1 MKDQDDAQDVLAV
14 ASPDIGEDEAAQA
27 AWRHFGIAAQA
38 RRLAG
43 ERDRNFRLRARGG
56 HEYVLKFSHPAEDP
70 RVADFQARALL
81 HVERAD
87 PALPVQRVA
96 LAVDGQPCA
105 WHRAPDAPPRVLRL
119 FSYLPGLPLPD
130 AARSA
135 AQRDNLARTLARLG
149 LALRGFEHEAGA
161 LALPWDIQ
169 RADEVAPLLA
179 HVADPARRALAE
191 RAMAR
196 FTEHARPA
204 LPGLRAQA
212 IHNDLN
218 LYNVLVDPRD
228 HDVIAGILDFG
239 DMVRAPL
246 VNDLAVAA
254 SYQLEPGADPLAPAI
269 RFAAAYHAVS
279 PLQEAE
285 LDVLFD
291 LMMARLAMVV
301 AIGGW
306 RAARYPDNADYIL
319 RNNALSW
326 ARLQACDG
334 IARDAAR
341 QRLRAA
347 CGFQ

>member
-43 ERDRNFRLRARGG
+43 ERDRNFRLRARDG

-135 AQRDNLARTLARLG
+135 AQRDNLARTLARLVG
-149 LALRGFEHEAGA
+149 AARLRTRGRRAGA
-161 LALPWDIQ
+161 ALG
-169 RADEVAPLLA
+169 
-179 HVADPARRALAE
+179 HPARRRG
-191 RAMAR
+191 RAA
-196 FTEHARPA
+196 
-204 LPGLRAQA
+204 
-212 IHNDLN
+212 
-218 LYNVLVDPRD
+218 
-228 HDVIAGILDFG
+228 AGACG
-239 DMVRAPL
+239 R
-246 VNDLAVAA
+246 
-254 SYQLEPGADPLAPAI
+254 PGASGAGRARHGALHRACPAG
-269 RFAAAYHAVS
+269 A
-279 PLQEAE
+279 
-285 LDVLFD
+285 
-291 LMMARLAMVV
+291 ARLAG
-301 AIGGW
+301 AGH
-306 RAARYPDNADYIL
+306 P
-319 RNNALSW
+319 
-326 ARLQACDG
+326 Q
-334 IARDAAR
+334 
-341 QRLRAA
+341 
-347 CGFQ
+347 

>member
-43 ERDRNFRLRARGG
+43 ERDRNFRLRARDG

-179 HVADPARRALAE
+179 HVADPARRA
-191 RAMAR
+191 
-196 FTEHARPA
+196 RPS
-204 LPGLRAQA
+204 
-212 IHNDLN
+212 
-218 LYNVLVDPRD
+218 
-228 HDVIAGILDFG
+228 
-239 DMVRAPL
+239 AP
-246 VNDLAVAA
+246 
-254 SYQLEPGADPLAPAI
+254 
-269 RFAAAYHAVS
+269 
-279 PLQEAE
+279 
-285 LDVLFD
+285 
-291 LMMARLAMVV
+291 
-301 AIGGW
+301 W
-306 RAARYPDNADYIL
+306 RASPSMPGRRCP
-319 RNNALSW
+319 
-326 ARLQACDG
+326 
-334 IARDAAR
+334 
-341 QRLRAA
+341 A
-347 CGFQ
+347 CGRRPSTMT